1 MQFAFALGSLAFEYS
16 LRYLLLL
23 YVVPLVLLMMGSR
36 AATDGVRMM
45 LRPAKSFGSA
55 DAKMREVDANM
66 RKGGTLLALA
76 AFGFSLVFYR
86 ADIFQCLA
94 SLF

>member
-1 MQFAFALGSLAFEYS
+1 MQFAFTLGSLAFEYS

-23 YVVPLVLLMMGSR
+23 YMVPLVFLMMGSR
-36 AATDGVRMM
+36 AATDGVRTM
-45 LRPAKSFGSA
+45 LRPAKSFGSP
-55 DAKMREVDANM
+55 DAKMRQVEVNM

-76 AFGFSLVFYR
+76 AVGFALVFYR

-94 SLF
+94 RLF